1 MEDKHRYTAPALR
14 PPTFS
19 VVLTPNYRPMNRP
32 QGRLVALK
40 AAALIAT
47 STYVTTALGL
57 IVSVII
63 ARSLGPKDYGQYAYL
78 LWLSGLLVTFGNHG
92 LGISGIR
99 FVSESLG
106 RDQPDEARNV
116 HGWLQ
121 RQQRWSLL
129 AVLSCFTV
137 GVFAFHPVGWQE
149 SIGLLVGV
157 CIVSVIAKVVFLF
170 DISIAKGYSR
180 FSVEALTNMV
190 MSLLYAA
197 GVLAL
202 GMWHA
207 SLSTFALF
215 FALISACHV
224 VMVSYLLRKEGIAPG
239 QGECSPELMT
249 RLKPHLAW
257 TVVLV
262 VVGTLSNKTI
272 ETFLLSTLIGPAEV
286 GFFAIAT
293 ALTRGGLD
301 LLSSALTTMLMPMM
315 GHAYGKGGMSKVNE
329 ILSDA
334 VRYFLFV
341 GLILAGIGSLW
352 AALGISIMYG
362 DRYEPV
368 INVLR
373 VMMLVGGL
381 TLSEAAFGALLSTTD
396 HQKLRAGVSILS
408 LTVSILASIALVPK
422 YGLLGA
428 VAAHAITRILILLIM
443 GAGLMKMLRITLPAR
458 ELLRLGAAAGC
469 AALLVLPLLWVSHSP
484 VMQFVAGVVYLLA
497 FIATTVVFRAWQAKD
512 ALLLLSIIERK
523 PKIFGSI
530 TPWLRRWT
538 SSLPG

>member
-1 MEDKHRYTAPALR
+1 
-14 PPTFS
+14 
-19 VVLTPNYRPMNRP
+19 MNRP

-78 LWLSGLLVTFGNHG
+78 LWLSGLLVIFGNHG

-106 RDQPDEARNV
+106 RGNPEEARNV

-121 RQQRWSLL
+121 RRQWASLL
-129 AVLSCFTV
+129 SVLACFSV
-137 GVFAFHPVGWQE
+137 GVLAFRPAGWQE

-157 CIVSVIAKVVFLF
+157 CIVSVIAKVIFLF

-180 FSVEALTNMV
+180 FSVEALTNMA
-190 MSLLYAA
+190 MSLLYAV
-197 GVLAL
+197 GVVAL
-202 GMWHA
+202 GMMQA
-207 SLSTFALF
+207 SLTTFVLF

-239 QGECSPELMT
+239 QGDCSPELLT
-249 RLKPHLAW
+249 RLKPHLTW

-262 VVGTLSNKTI
+262 LVGTLSNKTI

-293 ALTRGGLD
+293 ALTRGGID

-315 GHAYGKGGMSKVNE
+315 GHAFGKGGMSKVNE

-341 GLILAGIGSLW
+341 GLILAGLGALW

-362 DRYEPV
+362 PRYDPV

-381 TLSEAAFGALLSTTD
+381 TLAESAFGALLSTTD
-396 HQKLRAGVSILS
+396 HQKLRAGVSMLS
-408 LTVSILASIALVPK
+408 LLVSAVASIALVPK
-422 YGLLGA
+422 FGLAGA
-428 VAAHAITRILILLIM
+428 VAAHAITRGLVLLIM
-443 GAGLMKMLRITLPAR
+443 GAGLMQMLKITLPVR
-458 ELLRLGAAAGC
+458 ELLRLVGAALIAV
-469 AALLVLPLLWVSHSP
+469 LLILPILWASNTP
-484 VMQFVAGVVYLLA
+484 LMQFAAGLVYLFA
-497 FIATTVVFRAWQAKD
+497 FMTATVLLRAWQAKD
-512 ALLLLSIIERK
+512 AQLLLSLVEKK
-523 PKIFGSI
+523 PAIFGSI
-530 TPWLRRWT
+530 TPWLRRWAQ
-538 SSLPG
+538 SLPG

>member
-1 MEDKHRYTAPALR
+1 
-14 PPTFS
+14 
-19 VVLTPNYRPMNRP
+19 MNRP

-78 LWLSGLLVTFGNHG
+78 LWLSGLLVAFGNHG

-99 FVSESLG
+99 FVAESLG
-106 RDQPDEARNV
+106 RGSTEEARNV

-129 AVLSCFTV
+129 AVLGCFTV
-137 GVFAFHPVGWQE
+137 GVFAFPPAGWLE

-180 FSVEALTNMV
+180 FSVEAFTNMA
-190 MSLLYAA
+190 MSFLYAA
-197 GVLAL
+197 GVAVM
-202 GMWHA
+202 GMQHA
-207 SLSTFALF
+207 SLMSFVLF
-215 FALISACHV
+215 FALISAAHV
-224 VMVSYLLRKEGIAPG
+224 VMVSYLLRKEGIRPG
-239 QGECSPELMT
+239 HGECSPELLN

-262 VVGTLSNKTI
+262 LVGTLSNKTI
-272 ETFLLSTLIGPAEV
+272 ETFLLSTLIGPVEV

-293 ALTRGGLD
+293 ALTRGGID
-301 LLSSALTTMLMPMM
+301 LLSSTLTTMLMPMM
-315 GHAYGKGGMSKVNE
+315 GHAYGKGGMGKVNE

-341 GLILAGIGSLW
+341 GLILAGLGVLW
-352 AALGISIMYG
+352 AALGISVMYG
-362 DRYEPV
+362 HRYEPV
-368 INVLR
+368 VDVLR

-381 TLSEAAFGALLSTTD
+381 TLSESAFGALLSTTD
-396 HQKLRAGVSILS
+396 HQKLRAGVTILS
-408 LTVSILASIALVPK
+408 LLISVVASLALVPRF
-422 YGLLGA
+422 GLGGA
-428 VAAHAITRILILLIM
+428 VAAHAITRGLVLLVM
-443 GAGLMKMLRITLPAR
+443 GAGLVKMLKITLPVR
-458 ELLRLGAAAGC
+458 EVLRLLAAAGC
-469 AALLVLPLLWVSHSP
+469 AVVPVLPLLWVSASP
-484 VMQFVAGVVYLLA
+484 VMQFVAGLVYLVA
-497 FIATTVVFRAWQAKD
+497 FIAATVFFRAWQAKD
-512 ALLLLSIIERK
+512 AQLVLALFEKK
-523 PKIFGSI
+523 PRVFGAI
-530 TPWLRRWT
+530 TPWFQRWT
-538 SSLPG
+538 NSLPG

>member
-1 MEDKHRYTAPALR
+1 
-14 PPTFS
+14 
-19 VVLTPNYRPMNRP
+19 MNRP

-78 LWLSGLLVTFGNHG
+78 LWLSGLLVVFGNHG

-106 RDQPDEARNV
+106 RGNPEEARNV

-121 RQQRWSLL
+121 RRQWLSLL
-129 AVLSCFTV
+129 SVLGCFSV
-137 GVFAFHPVGWQE
+137 GVFAFHPAGWQE

-157 CIVSVIAKVVFLF
+157 CIVSVIAKVIFLF

-180 FSVEALTNMV
+180 FSVEAITNMA

-197 GVLAL
+197 GVVAL
-202 GMWHA
+202 GMVQA
-207 SLSTFALF
+207 SLTTFVLF
-215 FALISACHV
+215 FTLISASHV

-239 QGECSPELMT
+239 HGDCSPELLT
-249 RLKPHLAW
+249 RLKPHLMW

-262 VVGTLSNKTI
+262 LVGTLSNKTI

-293 ALTRGGLD
+293 ALTRGGID

-341 GLILAGIGSLW
+341 GLILAGLGVLW

-362 DRYEPV
+362 HRYDPV

-381 TLSEAAFGALLSTTD
+381 TLAESAFGALLSTTD
-396 HQKLRAGVSILS
+396 HQKLRAGVSMLS
-408 LTVSILASIALVPK
+408 LVVSMVASIALVPK
-422 YGLLGA
+422 FGLAGA
-428 VAAHAITRILILLIM
+428 VAAHAITRVLVLLIM
-443 GAGLMKMLRITLPAR
+443 GAGLMQMLKITLPVR
-458 ELLRLGAAAGC
+458 ELLRLAAAAL
-469 AALLVLPLLWVSHSP
+469 AAVLLVLPVLWVANTP
-484 VMQFVAGVVYLLA
+484 LMQFAAGLVYLFA
-497 FIATTVVFRAWQAKD
+497 FLTATVLFKAWQAKD
-512 ALLLLSIIERK
+512 AQLLLSLVERK
-523 PKIFGSI
+523 PGIFGSI

-538 SSLPG
+538 HSLPG